1 MKSPMVSKWRN
12 KAPTDTPARLVI
24 TAADARA
31 YPTSMMVAMLASRSR
46 PTVSSRR
53 CRWVLAMSDS
63 DFHGAHAVGPLLARL
78 PCTRPQV
85 PARLHALPVTLTE
98 LASAED
104 DLAAHARRDDGR
116 IIAIDHAA
124 QAAVEGDL
132 VLAIPVDGFV
142 QVGRVDHHEVRAV
155 ALPQGAGI
163 DAEPLRHLAGQAIH
177 RAFPGQQRLP
187 GQVRVPRALEQP

>member
-53 CRWVLAMSDS
+53 CRWVLAISDAS
-63 DFHGAHAVGPLLARL
+63 AQGRSL

-85 PARLHALPVTLTE
+85 PSRLHRLPVTLTE
-98 LASAED
+98 LAVPED

-116 IIAIDHAA
+116 IVAIDHPA
-124 QAAVEGDL
+124 QAAVEGNRVL
-132 VLAIPVDGFV
+132 VVPVDGFV

-155 ALPQGAGI
+155 ALPQCAGV
-163 DAEPLRHLAGQAIH
+163 DAKPIGHLAGQAMH
-177 RAFPGQQRLP
+177 RAFRGQERCP
-187 GQVRVPRALEQP
+187 GQVGVARALEQP